1 MTAGTTLL
9 ALLPVITST
18 GRGSD
23 VMLPMALP
31 SIGGMTVVIIT
42 LFLVPV
48 LYASVEELTLWRAQ
62 RAARAAA

>member
-1 MTAGTTLL
+1 MTVGTTLL

-31 SIGGMTVVIIT
+31 ALGGMTVVIIT

-48 LYASVEELTLWRAQ
+48 LYASVEELALWR
-62 RAARAAA
+62 RKR